1 MLAKEVQAALFH
13 WVVLLYFIPFLSLA
27 ETCKIFLLECAG
39 LMILLLLCSCQQTQ
53 LLKTFPTSSL
63 LVTFLEYLMNR
74 NTYNLFQIFPLIR
87 R

>member
-1 MLAKEVQAALFH
+1 MLAKEVQAVLFH

-53 LLKTFPTSSL
+53 LLNSKPFRPVVCL
-63 LVTFLEYLMNR
+63 
-74 NTYNLFQIFPLIR
+74 
-87 R
+87 

>member
-27 ETCKIFLLECAG
+27 ETCEIFLLAFAG
-39 LMILLLLCSCQQTQ
+39 LMILLFLSTNAVTQ
-53 LLKTFPTSSL
+53 FKTFQTSSL
-63 LVTFLEYLMNR
+63 LVTFLEYLINR
-74 NTYNLFQIFPLIR
+74 NTGNLFQIFPLIR